1 MSDSEEM
8 PAEVLT
14 RTVPEL
20 NAAGAQRAVAVAV
33 AAAGQLD
40 VGIVVFVVDR
50 GGNPLAMLRMDGA
63 PRFSVEVAHKKA
75 WTAASSGSRTDVLR
89 DVINGDPTLLHGL
102 QGGVDMLMAVGG
114 ATPILVDGELAGA
127 VGVSGATEEQ
137 DQQIADA
144 ATASIDAR
152 STTDRPGG

>member
-1 MSDSEEM
+1 MSGPDDERLARS
-8 PAEVLT
+8 
-14 RTVPEL
+14 VPEL
-20 NAAGAQRAVAVAV
+20 TAEGAHRVVAVAE
-33 AAAGQLD
+33 AAAGQLG
-40 VGIVVFVVDR
+40 VGIVVYVVDR
-50 GGNPLAMLRMDGA
+50 GGNPLAMMRMDGA

-89 DVINGDPTLLHGL
+89 DVFNADPTLVHGL

-114 ATPILVDGELAGA
+114 ATPILIDGELAGA

-144 ATASIDAR
+144 AAASIDAAR
-152 STTDRPGG
+152 